1 MGAAMVYVL
10 ETRLLLVVYK
20 NLAADAALIA
30 EITRNQPVFWQNRA
44 AARSLVNGVAP
55 YLSGRV
61 SLITLDGHLLAS
73 GDQIDGTSGSQVVE
87 LPDLRGI
94 GQGETIRLQNGHL
107 VKYYIC
113 L

>member
-10 ETRLLLVVYK
+10 ETRLLLPVIYK
-20 NLAADAALIA
+20 DLAADAALIA

-44 AARSLVNGVAP
+44 AARALVHGVTP

-73 GDQIDGTSGSQVVE
+73 GDQTDGSQVVE
-87 LPDLRGI
+87 LPDLNGI
-94 GQGETIRLQNGHL
+94 EQGETIRLQNG
-107 VKYYIC
+107 
-113 L
+113 